1 MRDKFMPFMSA
12 GILFYIIVCIA
23 VQNQRIDIGWVN
35 LAAILAAID
44 YIAVAMLQDHFFGED
59 DFGGWDD

>member
-1 MRDKFMPFMSA
+1 MRNKFTPFMSA
-12 GILFYIIVCIA
+12 GILFYMIICLA

-35 LAAILAAID
+35 LASILAAID
-44 YIAVAMLQDHFFGED
+44 YIAVSMLQDFIYGDD